1 MARLIWAPK
10 ALEDLRAL
18 LEYIARDAP
27 TAAARFGEKLV
38 ARVEAVAANPS
49 WGAWTPEDD
58 LRTYR
63 EVHQGSYRIIYR
75 VEGDTVYVVAVHH
88 AARLLEVADLD

>member
-27 TAAARFGEKLV
+27 AAAARFGEKVV
-38 ARVEAVAANPS
+38 ARAESIASNPL

-58 LRTYR
+58 SRTYR
-63 EVHQGSYRIIYR
+63 EVHQGAYRLIYR
-75 VEGDTVYVVAVHH
+75 VEGDAVYIVAVHH
-88 AARLLEVADLD
+88 AARLLDIADLD

>member
-38 ARVEAVAANPS
+38 ARVEAVAANP
-49 WGAWTPEDD
+49 
-58 LRTYR
+58 L
-63 EVHQGSYRIIYR
+63 
-75 VEGDTVYVVAVHH
+75 
-88 AARLLEVADLD
+88 